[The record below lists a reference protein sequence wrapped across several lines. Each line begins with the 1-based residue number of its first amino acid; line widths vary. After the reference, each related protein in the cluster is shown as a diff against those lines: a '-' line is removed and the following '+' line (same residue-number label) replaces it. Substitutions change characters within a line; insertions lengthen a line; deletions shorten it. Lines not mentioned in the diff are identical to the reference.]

1 MRRFPAFFWYGGRQ
15 MIAGTLLFVIV
26 FLNFTFLEYMV
37 WPSFAQAAV
46 VTIDATV
53 STDANSYF
61 FGGSQTV
68 FVSDQVGYK
77 FYRDLANTCVYSK
90 TTNGGTSWLP
100 AVTVDAQTDCAS
112 IAVWYDQ
119 WTPGDFGT
127 TIHIATMETAAATD
141 RLYYNA
147 LNTST
152 DTLLLGTS
160 PVVTSSNSGQ
170 TGTFTGGQNNVT
182 ITKNTGNE
190 VFMGISD
197 GTDSFVVR
205 CDTDTGCTAT
215 TGWDEPGGVRFM
227 DLDNDTNLLLPLTN
241 GDVLLINRDISANVL
256 RSRVWNGSNWSASWL
271 TIDGAAVEN
280 TTYDTGM
287 AAVVDPNSGD
297 VYLAYAADNDTFTV
311 FDHDVRTAKFS
322 SGSWTSTAAVFS
334 NVTNRGLTMVTIS
347 LDTNTSTVYVGYVLR
362 TTAATATTGNIFY
375 ATSTSALSS
384 WASTTTP
391 VNSVQGDFRGL
402 DFNMM
407 SDERIYATW
416 QDPAPDD
423 IFGET
428 IADIAPITK
437 VYATGTAASTITGGT
452 TNVYTGGKYAIR
464 ESQSSRN
471 VTAIVIS
478 ERGSID
484 GSTAVENVKVLYDLD
499 TSAPYDC
506 ASESY
511 SGSETQFGLT
521 DTNGF
526 SGPNGTAS
534 FSGLQSISTTQAMCF
549 YIVADV
555 LEGALDG
562 DTLAVSIEDPNND
575 IIVTGGVDVMPVSPV
590 RTASSSLIQND
601 ELTQTHY
608 HWRTDA
614 GVETAALSAT
624 GGVANTP
631 IPALQVNTPRRLRVQ
646 VSNEGSLSSAA
657 STFRLE
663 YGEAAPTCTDTTTW
677 TDVGATNDAWNM
689 SLSANFVEGD
699 NTTNIAVGNGGVADE
714 NTTFLTPNGGMR
726 EVSSQTGSLT
736 LTNANFVELE
746 YAIVA
751 STSASEG
758 TTYCFRVTNAGT
770 PLPVYS
776 QFPSVTIAAD
786 VSVTASGTQATSLL
800 VPSTSQH
807 VGGQFVLRENTSSR
821 NVTSIMIAE
830 NGTVDALN
838 NLDNIQLRYDLDT
851 TAPYDCSSETYSG
864 SETQYGAT
872 DTDGFTADNGTST
885 FSGSVSLTT
894 TQAMCVYVVVDVT
907 SAASNGETVQIEISS
922 PANDVVVSA
931 GSVSPSTP
939 IAIAGTTTLAGPVI
953 TQSGYHWR
961 NDTGIETAA
970 LSATG
975 GAENTMLNDHPANT
989 AIRLRMAL
997 SNEGAASSV
1006 STAYRLE
1013 FGPRVTTCSSVSVW
1027 TPVGDAA
1034 DDWNMFDST
1043 NLTNGN
1049 NTTNISV
1056 ANGGVTDPNPTFIV
1070 ANAGIRDTTST
1081 SSALVMSTTEFAEYE
1096 FSITSTN
1103 ITAFETTYCFRLTNN
1118 GEPLTY
1124 TNYAELTTAPKRDF
1138 KVQRGTATIAGA
1150 SQTFTAGVD
1159 YTAPLS
1165 TTTAFVRITD
1175 TQNTAPGRTTAGG
1188 GAQNAD
1194 DVTAYI
1200 SASNLPTSFT
1210 ISRPPTFGGNTR
1222 VSWEIVEFIGDA
1234 GTDNEMKV
1242 RGVGSVNMASAA
1254 LVATGTSLST
1264 ITDNADVVVF
1274 ITGVENRDL
1283 TRNVYYAQQTTSRWS
1298 PTSTAPVFNRNV
1310 GGAIINISYAVVEFT
1325 GINWQVQRVEHTYA
1339 AAGVAETESIPTPV
1353 NSLARTFIH
1362 TQKRMNALGNVN
1374 NFGHEVW
1381 LSSIGAV
1388 SFRLEAGATTPS
1400 GHTSVAWIVENLQT
1414 SAGAMDVQRTNGSTN
1429 AGTEPVTLSISI
1441 FSPIDATNNASI
1453 FANTRVVGANTT
1465 FPLSMAG
1472 ARITGTTTYELWRS
1486 EASGDMTYR
1495 TEIVEWPISG
1505 LAVRQNYF
1513 RFYADNNSLTPTD
1526 PWPVG
1531 VSDLGENNPISI
1543 VDEPLGDGDVV
1554 RLRMTMRVANANLPA
1569 GLYDFKLQY
1578 GLRATSCST
1587 VGTWSDLDGSG
1598 GSGIWR
1604 GYAAT
1609 GTTNGVALST
1619 NPPAGGDL
1627 LISVADRAGSLVEE
1641 NPAPANPFLVDPAE
1655 DVEYDWFIQ
1664 HNGAISRST
1673 YCFRMVR
1680 SDGTPLDGYFNYP
1693 QIRTAGYSPQTKRWR
1708 FYEDAE
1714 NETPA
1719 TPLANEIIAPIEV
1732 QNGNELALRV
1742 TVGQRKNVVG
1752 QDIKFKLQYDE
1763 SPSFTSPQ
1771 DVVTQAACTAT
1782 STWCYV
1788 NGGGTDNAT
1797 ITTKVLTDA
1806 NSCASGAGTGC
1817 GTHNES
1823 PDYVTGYTHLAGAN
1837 TEFAFY
1843 LRHAA
1848 ARAGAV
1854 YYFRL
1859 YEVFED
1865 APVAPAGGE
1874 SYPSLVAETPKLTL
1888 SITGLP
1894 SGTTTAGVVTTV
1906 STTPSTVSFGSIPID
1921 TDALAAH
1928 RLAVTTNATDG
1939 YRVLSFA
1946 RQQLLNDYGT
1956 PIPPITGTN
1965 ASPVA
1970 WATGCIVAATG
1981 CTGYHTTDATLSG
1994 GSTRF
1999 APLDSYAGLHTSV
2012 AEVMYSPIPA
2022 NDSHDIVYRVRVS
2035 GLQPA
2040 AIYSTEVVYIAVP
2053 VY

>member
-1 MRRFPAFFWYGGRQ
+1 MRRFPAFFWYGWRQ
-15 MIAGTLLFVIV
+15 AIAGSLLFVTV
-26 FLNFTFLEYMV
+26 FLNFSFLEYMV
-37 WPSFAQAAV
+37 WPSFAEAAQI
-46 VTIDATV
+46 TIDNSV
-53 STDANSYF
+53 STDANSFF

-68 FVSDQVGYK
+68 FISDQVGYK
-77 FYRDLANTCVYSK
+77 FYRDAANTCVYSK
-90 TTNGGTSWLP
+90 TTNGGSSWNA

-119 WTPGDFGT
+119 WTPGDYGT

-147 LNTST
+147 LNTAT

-170 TGTFTGGQNNVT
+170 TGTFTSGANNVT

-205 CDTDTGCTAT
+205 CDTDSGCSAT
-215 TGWDEPGGVRFM
+215 TGWDEPGGARFM
-227 DLDNDTNLLLPLTN
+227 DLDNDTNILLALTT
-241 GDVLLINRDISANVL
+241 GDVLLINRDISANVI
-256 RSRVWNGSNWSASWL
+256 RSRVWNGSSWSASWT
-271 TIDGAAVEN
+271 TIDGAAVES
-280 TTYDTGM
+280 TTYDTSM

-297 VYLAYAADNDTFTV
+297 VYLAYGADHDNYTTL
-311 FDHDVRTAKFS
+311 DHDVRTAKFS
-322 SGSWTSTAAVFS
+322 SGSWTGTTAVF
-334 NVTNRGLTMVTIS
+334 TNTTRGLNTVAIG
-347 LDTNTSTVYVGYVLR
+347 LDTNTSTVYVAYVLR
-362 TTAATATTGNIFY
+362 STPATATTGGIY
-375 ATSTSALSS
+375 WSTSTSAMSAWS
-384 WASTTTP
+384 AEQTVSGVTA
-391 VNSVQGDFRGL
+391 GDHRGL
-402 DFNMM
+402 DINLM
-407 SDERIYATW
+407 SDERIYVSWT
-416 QDPAPDD
+416 DPAPDD
-423 IFGET
+423 YFGDT
-428 IADIAPITK
+428 LADIAPITK
-437 VYATGTAASTITGGT
+437 LYATGTAVSTIVGGT
-452 TNVYTGGKYAIR
+452 TDVYTGGKYAIR

-471 VTAIVIS
+471 VTAIVVS
-478 ERGSID
+478 ERGTID
-484 GSTAVENVKVLYDLD
+484 GSTDVENVKVFYDLD
-499 TSAPYDC
+499 TTAPYDC

-511 SGSETQFGLT
+511 SGSETQFGIT

-526 SGPNGTAS
+526 SGPDGTAS

-549 YIVADV
+549 YVVVDV

-562 DTLAVSIEDPNND
+562 DTLTVSIEDPNND

-631 IPALQVNTPRRLRVQ
+631 IPALQVNTPRRLRLQ

-657 STFRLE
+657 TTFRLE
-663 YGEAAPTCTDTTTW
+663 YGEAAPNCTDTTSW
-677 TDVGATNDAWNM
+677 TDVGATDDAWNM

-699 NTTNIAVGNGGVADE
+699 NTTNISVANGGVADE
-714 NTTFLTPNGGMR
+714 NITFLTPNGGMR
-726 EVSSQTGSLT
+726 EISSQTGSLT
-736 LTNANFVELE
+736 LSNTNFVELE

-751 STSASEG
+751 STTAVEG

-800 VPSTSQH
+800 VPSTNQH
-807 VGGQFVLRENTSSR
+807 VGGQFVFRENTSSR
-821 NVTSIMIAE
+821 NITSIMIAE

-838 NLDNIQLRYDLDT
+838 DLDNIRLRYDLDT
-851 TAPYDCSSETYSG
+851 TAPYNCASETYAG
-864 SETQYGAT
+864 TEPQYGAT

-885 FSGSVSLTT
+885 FSGSVTVTT
-894 TQAMCVYVVVDVT
+894 TQALCLYVVFDVLST
-907 SAASNGETVQIEISS
+907 ASNGDTVQIEISS

-939 IAIAGTTTLAGPVI
+939 IALAGTTTLSGPVI
-953 TQSGYHWR
+953 TQTGYHWR

-975 GAENTMLNDHPANT
+975 GTENTILTDHPANSP
-989 AIRLRMAL
+989 IRLRLAL
-997 SNEGAASSV
+997 SNEGAAASV

-1013 FGPRVTTCSSVSVW
+1013 FGPRVTTCSAVSVW

-1043 NLTNGN
+1043 NLINGN
-1049 NTTNISV
+1049 DTTNISV
-1056 ANGGVTDPNPTFIV
+1056 ANGGITDPNPSFVV
-1070 ANAGIRDTTST
+1070 ANAGQRDTTST
-1081 SSALVMSTTEFAEYE
+1081 TSALVMSTTEFAEYE

-1103 ITAFETTYCFRLTNN
+1103 ITGFNTTYCFRLTNN

-1138 KVQRGTATIAGA
+1138 KVQRGTATIAGT

-1175 TQNTAPGRTTAGG
+1175 THNTGPGRTTAGG

-1200 SASNLPTSFT
+1200 SAANLPTSFT
-1210 ISRPPTFGGNTR
+1210 ISRPPAAIGNTR

-1242 RGVGSVNMASAA
+1242 RGVGSVNLASAA
-1254 LVATGTSLST
+1254 LIATGTSLGT

-1274 ITGVENRDL
+1274 ITGVENRN
-1283 TRNVYYAQQTTSRWS
+1283 TARNVYYAGQTTSQWS

-1310 GGAIINISYAVVEFT
+1310 GGAIINVSYAVVEFT

-1388 SFRLEAGATTPS
+1388 SFRLEAAATTPS

-1414 SAGAMDVQRTNGSTN
+1414 SAGAMDVQRTNGTTN

-1465 FPLSMAG
+1465 FPLVFAG
-1472 ARITGTTTYELWRS
+1472 ARITGTSTYELWRS
-1486 EASGDMTYR
+1486 EASGEMTYR

-1526 PWPVG
+1526 PWPLG
-1531 VSDLGENNPISI
+1531 ASDLGENNPISI
-1543 VDEPLGDGDVV
+1543 ADEPLGDGDVV

-1587 VGTWSDLDGSG
+1587 VGTWNDLDAAN

-1609 GTTNGVALST
+1609 GTTNGTALST
-1619 NPPAGGDL
+1619 NPPTGGDL

-1641 NPAPANPFLVDPAE
+1641 NPAPANPYLVDPGE
-1655 DVEYDWFIQ
+1655 DVEYDWFIE

-1714 NETPA
+1714 NETPV
-1719 TPLANEIIAPIEV
+1719 TPLASEINAPIEV
-1732 QNGNELALRV
+1732 QNGNEFALRV
-1742 TVGQRKNVVG
+1742 TVGQRKTVVG

-1763 SPSFTSPQ
+1763 SPAFTSPH
-1771 DVVTQAACTAT
+1771 DVVATSSCTAT

-1788 NGGGTDNAT
+1788 DGGGTDNAT
-1797 ITTKVLTDA
+1797 ITTKVLSDA
-1806 NSCASGAGTGC
+1806 NSCASGVGSGC

-1823 PDYVTGYTHLAGAN
+1823 PTYTTGYTHLAGAD

-1865 APVAPAGGE
+1865 MPVAAASGE
-1874 SYPSLVAETPKLTL
+1874 TLPSLVAETPKLTL
-1888 SITGLP
+1888 SISGLP
-1894 SGTTTAGVVTTV
+1894 SGTTTAGVMTTV
-1906 STTPSTVSFGSIPID
+1906 STTPSTVSFGSIPIN

-1946 RQQLLNDYGT
+1946 RQQLINDYGS
-1956 PIPPITGTN
+1956 PIPPISGTN

-1970 WATGCIVAATG
+1970 WAVGCLASATG

-1999 APLDSYAGLHTSV
+1999 APLDSYAGLHTAV

-2022 NDSHDIVYRVRVS
+2022 NDTHDIVYRVRVT

-2040 AIYSTEVVYIAVP
+2040 AIYTTEVVYIAVP